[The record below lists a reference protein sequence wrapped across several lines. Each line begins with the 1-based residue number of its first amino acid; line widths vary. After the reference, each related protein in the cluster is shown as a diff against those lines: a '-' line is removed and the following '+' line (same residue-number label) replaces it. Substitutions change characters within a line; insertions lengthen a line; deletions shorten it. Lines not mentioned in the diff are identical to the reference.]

1 MSGSGKGIVRK
12 NNALTANGTPMHGPQ
27 ANEKHSPVLKT
38 WREIKMGI
46 DVTFQPKTPTY
57 AVDSSAAVVIDGRQ
71 LGVTSWRIRLVLAT
85 PTVGATGYIKWANG
99 NAAAPSAAAAPALVA
114 PVQNELGVNLG
125 QTLYI
130 EGVGAWLQF
139 IGNAPYA
146 TSYFEVTGGQGGAG
160 G

>member
-1 MSGSGKGIVRK
+1 
-12 NNALTANGTPMHGPQ
+12 
-27 ANEKHSPVLKT
+27 
-38 WREIKMGI
+38 MGI

-71 LGVTSWRIRLVLAT
+71 LGVTSWRIRAVTASSY
-85 PTVGATGYIKWANG
+85 VKWAAG
-99 NAAAPSAAAAPALVA
+99 NATAPTAPTAPALLA
-114 PVQNELGVNLG
+114 PVANELGVNLN

-139 IGNAPYA
+139 IGSGAFGTA
-146 TSYFEVTGGQGGAG
+146 SFEVTGGQGGAG